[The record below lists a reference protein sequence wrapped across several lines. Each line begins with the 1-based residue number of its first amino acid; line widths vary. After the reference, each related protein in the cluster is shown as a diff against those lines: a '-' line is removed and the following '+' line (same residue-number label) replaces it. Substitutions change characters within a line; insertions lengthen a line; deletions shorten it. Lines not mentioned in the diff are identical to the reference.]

1 MTYELALME
10 RELFQISTL
19 VGIFFYKIYK
29 KMTEKLL

>member
-19 VGIFFYKIYK
+19 VGIFFTKYTK